1 MLMDSQKHNEN
12 VSKFLSTTDYVLV
25 RPISIARFLRTV
37 CKLGGAIPLA
47 PGYTHVTNK
56 HMPALYPYRIYGLI
70 SATQFGDKDG
80 IGSVWL
86 QDWLRE
92 GTPLARPKISWKV
105 SLPHPITAG
114 TDKDHPLVYQVCV

>member
-1 MLMDSQKHNEN
+1 MGSQKCNEY
-12 VSKFLSTTDYVLV
+12 VSEFLSTTDYVLI
-25 RPISIARFLRTV
+25 RPISIAQFLLTA

-80 IGSVWL
+80 ICSVWL

-92 GTPLARPKISWKV
+92 GTPLVHPKISWKV
-105 SLPHPITAG
+105 SLPHLITAG
-114 TDKDHPLVYQVCV
+114 ADKDHP